1 MYLDDKSVRFMMNEN
16 LMSEER
22 EISLNKISMITNELL
37 FIENNIQN
45 ENFVLYKP
53 YTSDLLI
60 SYLSEI
66 FNLAI
71 LSN

>member
-1 MYLDDKSVRFMMNEN
+1 MNEN
-16 LMSEER
+16 LMSEEK

-37 FIENNIQN
+37 FLENNIQN
-45 ENFVLYKP
+45 EYFALYKP

>member
-1 MYLDDKSVRFMMNEN
+1 MNEN